1 MNGRMMKKCGLSFKS
16 CSRIPV
22 NQIHLHGK
30 MIHYGTK
37 IVYIYVRTPNSNKG
51 TIGIA
56 HLSNRRALRIF
67 ENLP

>member
-1 MNGRMMKKCGLSFKS
+1 MH
-16 CSRIPV
+16 
-22 NQIHLHGK
+22 QIHLHGK

-37 IVYIYVRTPNSNKG
+37 IAYIYVRIPTQTKG

-56 HLSNRRALRIF
+56 HLSSRRALRIF